1 MGRKLFI
8 IVLTIFVLMISSRVH
23 AEDVIRNPEIVDY
36 LEVEMIKSGA
46 IYLSPSGPGAS
57 AKTLNAI
64 LTIPQ
69 DNGRQSVEFLGISG
83 PGKHEFSNDEWG
95 NRVILLKWE
104 NPEIGKNLDYEI
116 KFRVKVNDSE
126 VFGSRE
132 KSPVTDMIRY
142 SPEITER
149 AYDNVAGD
157 QILTFFRETGWVN
170 KWVSYVTSYTNVTK
184 SAAWT
189 FENREGTCDEI
200 SNLLISALK
209 SLGYNAWYAA
219 GYAYSD
225 GWGPHAWVEI
235 YYQGKVISIDPT
247 WLESPADSTH
257 IEFVELPDSNLT
269 EYAEVEGRNAK
280 IIWDKKDVQVNIVDF
295 KTSPRFDVDVK
306 LVPEKANSDSY
317 ALLFANATTATSD
330 ECILTKIRALS
341 CIDREGH
348 ALLTVPER
356 DKPLAFCGSGS
367 VVWWMKAQEINKN
380 LRYSCPVTVSG
391 PIDIKMANLT
401 IQGIR
406 EPINMNLKTKNIL
419 LQNED
424 FEVTSDLLS
433 NALFSDLKFYLI
445 FDDAVLENQTALRPN
460 EQKSIVWNLKSP
472 ENPGVYELVLFSS
485 NGDMVSKNITVIK
498 TRELRV
504 SAIQI
509 PTKINL
515 ADQAVINITVENLA
529 EGRTGNVK
537 LTIGGNSYEKNI
549 TLGEKKSEAVSFIY
563 IPESAGTKDV
573 SITVFTKT
581 YQDGWYG
588 SLEVLKEKTWI
599 DNLIEWFS
607 GIFSFFGG
615 LFKS

>member
-1 MGRKLFI
+1 MRGKLII
-8 IVLTIFVLMISSRVH
+8 IVLAIFVLMISSRVH
-23 AEDVIRNPEIVDY
+23 AEDVIRNPEIVNY
-36 LEVEMIKSGA
+36 LEVEMNKSGA

-69 DNGRQSVEFLGISG
+69 ETGRQSVEVLSVSG
-83 PGKHEFSNDEWG
+83 PSSYEFSNDEWG

-116 KFRVKVNDSE
+116 KFRVKVNDSR

-132 KSPVTDMIRY
+132 KSPVTDLIRS
-142 SPEITER
+142 SPEITEK
-149 AYDNVAGD
+149 AYDNFAGD
-157 QILTFFRETGWVN
+157 QILTFFREAGWVN

-209 SLGYNAWYAA
+209 SLGYNAWYTA
-219 GYAYSD
+219 GYAYSEE
-225 GWGPHAWVEI
+225 WGPHAWVEI

-295 KTSPRFDVDVK
+295 KTSPRFDADVE
-306 LVPEKANSDSY
+306 LVPEKASSNSY

-341 CIDREGH
+341 CINREGQN
-348 ALLTVPER
+348 LLIIPER

-391 PIDIKMANLT
+391 PINIKMANLT

-445 FDDAVLENQTALRPN
+445 FYDGVLENQTALRPN
-460 EQKSIVWNLKSP
+460 EQKPIVWNLKSP

-509 PTKINL
+509 PTKMNL

-529 EGRTGNVK
+529 EERTGTVK

-563 IPESAGTKDV
+563 TPESAGTKDV

-588 SLEVLKEKTWI
+588 SLEILKEKTWI

-607 GIFSFFGG
+607 GIFSFLGG

>member
-1 MGRKLFI
+1 MRGKLII
-8 IVLTIFVLMISSRVH
+8 IVLAIFVLMISSRVH
-23 AEDVIRNPEIVDY
+23 AEDVIRNPEIVNY
-36 LEVEMIKSGA
+36 LEVEMNKSGA

-69 DNGRQSVEFLGISG
+69 ETGRQSVEVLSVSG
-83 PGKHEFSNDEWG
+83 PSSYEFSNDEWG

-116 KFRVKVNDSE
+116 KFRVKVNDSR

-132 KSPVTDMIRY
+132 KSPVTDLIRS
-142 SPEITER
+142 SPEITEK
-149 AYDNVAGD
+149 AYDNFAGD
-157 QILTFFRETGWVN
+157 QILTFFREAGWVN

-209 SLGYNAWYAA
+209 SLGYNAWYTA
-219 GYAYSD
+219 GYAYSEE
-225 GWGPHAWVEI
+225 WGPHAWVEI

-295 KTSPRFDVDVK
+295 KTSPRFDADVE
-306 LVPEKANSDSY
+306 LVPEKASSNSY
-317 ALLFANATTATSD
+317 ALLFANATTATSN

-341 CIDREGH
+341 CINREGQN
-348 ALLTVPER
+348 LLIIPER

-391 PIDIKMANLT
+391 PINIKMANLT

-445 FDDAVLENQTALRPN
+445 FYDGVLENQTALRPN
-460 EQKSIVWNLKSP
+460 EQKPIVWNLKSP

-509 PTKINL
+509 PTKMNL

-529 EGRTGNVK
+529 EERTGTVK

-563 IPESAGTKDV
+563 TRNPPV
-573 SITVFTKT
+573 
-581 YQDGWYG
+581 QRM
-588 SLEVLKEKTWI
+588 
-599 DNLIEWFS
+599 
-607 GIFSFFGG
+607 
-615 LFKS
+615 